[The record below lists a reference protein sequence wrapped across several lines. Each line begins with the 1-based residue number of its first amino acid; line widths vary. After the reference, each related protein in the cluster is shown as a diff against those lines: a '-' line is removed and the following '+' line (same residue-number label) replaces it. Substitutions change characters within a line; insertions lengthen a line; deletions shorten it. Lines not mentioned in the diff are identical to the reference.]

1 MTKKNKVISPQTI
14 DDFDDIVNPSEDLI
28 HSFEHMLD
36 DIGENKSRDGLK
48 NTPKRAAAAFKF
60 LNHGY
65 KLSLDKLVNK
75 ALFDSPSE
83 DMILVRDIEFYSL
96 CEHHMLPFNGR
107 CHVAY
112 IPDGKVLG
120 LSKVAR
126 IVDMFAR
133 RLQIQ
138 ERLTNDVAEAITKVT
153 GCKGCAVVIEAQHM
167 CMIMRGVQKQNSV
180 MKTSSML
187 GLFRSNAST
196 RAEFLSLLP
205 N

>member
-1 MTKKNKVISPQTI
+1 MKDLMKNFENA
-14 DDFDDIVNPSEDLI
+14 DDFDDIVTPSDESIESYKALI
-28 HSFEHMLD
+28 K
-36 DIGENKSRDGLK
+36 DIGEDLKRDGLVD
-48 NTPKRAAAAFKF
+48 TPKRAAAAFKF

-65 KLSLDKLVNK
+65 KLSLDKVVNE
-75 ALFDSPSE
+75 ALFESDAE
-83 DMILVRDIEFYSL
+83 DMVLVRDIEFYSL

-112 IPDGKVLG
+112 IPNGKVLG
-120 LSKVAR
+120 LSKIAR
-126 IVDMFAR
+126 IVDMFSR

-138 ERLTNDVAEAITKVT
+138 ERLTHEVALAIQEVT
-153 GCKGCAVVIEAQHM
+153 DCKGCAVVVEAQHM

-180 MKTSSML
+180 MKTSAML
-187 GLFRSNAST
+187 GIFRSNATT

>member
-1 MTKKNKVISPQTI
+1 MAENISNLENAK
-14 DDFDDIVNPSEDLI
+14 DFDEIVTPSPELI
-28 HSFEHMLD
+28 ESFKHMLK
-36 DIGENKSRDGLK
+36 DIGEDETRDGLLD
-48 NTPKRAAAAFKF
+48 TPKRAAAAFKF

-65 KLSLDKLVNK
+65 KMSLDKVVNN
-75 ALFDSPSE
+75 ALFDSEIE
-83 DMILVRDIEFYSL
+83 DMVLVRDIEFYSL

-120 LSKVAR
+120 LSKIAR
-126 IVDMFAR
+126 IVDMYAR

-138 ERLTNDVAEAITKVT
+138 ERLTHQIADAITEIT

-167 CMIMRGVQKQNSV
+167 CMVMRGVQKQNSV
-180 MKTSSML
+180 MKTSAMM
-187 GLFRSNAST
+187 GVFRNNPAT
-196 RAEFLSLLP
+196 RAEFFSLLP

>member
-1 MTKKNKVISPQTI
+1 MAEKISNLENA
-14 DDFDDIVNPSEDLI
+14 DDFDQIVTPSDELI
-28 HSFEHMLD
+28 KSFEYMLK
-36 DIGENKSRDGLK
+36 DIGEDETREGLLD
-48 NTPKRAAAAFKF
+48 TPKRAAAAFKF

-65 KLSLDKLVNK
+65 KLSLDKVVNN
-75 ALFDSPSE
+75 ALFDSEIE
-83 DMILVRDIEFYSL
+83 DMVLIRDIEFYSL

-138 ERLTNDVAEAITKVT
+138 ERLTHEVADAITKIT
-153 GCKGCAVVIEAQHM
+153 GCRGCAVVVEAQHM

-187 GLFRSNAST
+187 GVFRNNPST

>member
-1 MTKKNKVISPQTI
+1 MSENISNSKNL
-14 DDFDDIVNPSEDLI
+14 DDFDKLITPSDELI
-28 HSFEHMLD
+28 SSFKHMLR
-36 DIGENKSRDGLK
+36 DIGEDESRDGLVD
-48 NTPKRAAAAFKF
+48 TPKRAAAAFKF

-65 KLSLDKLVNK
+65 KLSLDKVVNN
-75 ALFDSPSE
+75 ALFDSDIE
-83 DMILVRDIEFYSL
+83 DMVLVRDIEFYSL

-120 LSKVAR
+120 LSKIAR

-138 ERLTNDVAEAITKVT
+138 ERLTHQVAEAITDIT
-153 GCKGCAVVIEAQHM
+153 SCKGCAVVVEAQHM
-167 CMIMRGVQKQNSV
+167 CMVMRGVQKQNSV
-180 MKTSSML
+180 MKTSSMM
-187 GLFRSNAST
+187 GIFRNNPST

>member
-1 MTKKNKVISPQTI
+1 MAEKISNLENA
-14 DDFDDIVNPSEDLI
+14 DDFDQIVTPSDELI
-28 HSFEHMLD
+28 KSFEYMLK
-36 DIGENKSRDGLK
+36 DIGEDETREGLLD
-48 NTPKRAAAAFKF
+48 TPKRAAAAFKF

-65 KLSLDKLVNK
+65 KLSLDKVVNN
-75 ALFDSPSE
+75 ALFDSEIE
-83 DMILVRDIEFYSL
+83 DMVLVRDIEFYSL

-138 ERLTNDVAEAITKVT
+138 ERLTHDVADAITKIT
-153 GCKGCAVVIEAQHM
+153 DCKGCAVVVEAQHM
-167 CMIMRGVQKQNSV
+167 CMVMRGVQKQNSV

-187 GLFRSNAST
+187 GVFRNNPST

-205 N
+205 S

>member
-1 MTKKNKVISPQTI
+1 MNDLMKNFENA
-14 DDFDDIVNPSEDLI
+14 DDFDDLVTPSAETIESYKTLI
-28 HSFEHMLD
+28 K
-36 DIGENKSRDGLK
+36 DIGEDLKRDGLV

-65 KLSLDKLVNK
+65 KLSLDKIVNE
-75 ALFDSPSE
+75 ALFESDAE
-83 DMILVRDIEFYSL
+83 DMVLVRDIEFYSL

-112 IPDGKVLG
+112 IPNGKVLG
-120 LSKVAR
+120 LSKIAR

-138 ERLTNDVAEAITKVT
+138 ERLTHEIALAVQEVT
-153 GCKGCAVVIEAQHM
+153 GCKGCAVVVEAQHM

-180 MKTSSML
+180 MKTSAML
-187 GLFRSNAST
+187 GVFRSNATT
-196 RAEFLSLLP
+196 RSEFLSLLP

>member
-1 MTKKNKVISPQTI
+1 MAENISNLENAK
-14 DDFDDIVNPSEDLI
+14 DFDEIVTPSAELI
-28 HSFEHMLD
+28 ESFKHMLK
-36 DIGENKSRDGLK
+36 DIGEDETRDGLLD
-48 NTPKRAAAAFKF
+48 TPKRAAAAFKF

-65 KLSLDKLVNK
+65 KMNLDKVVNN
-75 ALFDSPSE
+75 ALFDSEIE
-83 DMILVRDIEFYSL
+83 DMVLVRDIEFYSL

-112 IPDGKVLG
+112 IPEGKVLG
-120 LSKVAR
+120 LSKIAR

-138 ERLTNDVAEAITKVT
+138 ERLTHQIADAITEIT

-167 CMIMRGVQKQNSV
+167 CMVMRGVQKQNSV
-180 MKTSSML
+180 MKTSSMV
-187 GLFRSNAST
+187 GAFRNNPST
-196 RAEFLSLLP
+196 RAEFLALLR

>member
-1 MTKKNKVISPQTI
+1 MAEKISNLENT
-14 DDFDDIVNPSEDLI
+14 DDFDQIVTPSNELI
-28 HSFEHMLD
+28 KSFKYMLK
-36 DIGENKSRDGLK
+36 DIGEDETREGLLD
-48 NTPKRAAAAFKF
+48 TPKRAAAAFKF

-65 KLSLDKLVNK
+65 KLSLDKVVND
-75 ALFDSPSE
+75 ALFDSEIE
-83 DMILVRDIEFYSL
+83 DMVLIRDIEFYSL

-112 IPDGKVLG
+112 IPNGKVLG

-138 ERLTNDVAEAITKVT
+138 ERLTHEVADAITEIT
-153 GCKGCAVVIEAQHM
+153 GCRGCAVVVEAQHM
-167 CMIMRGVQKQNSV
+167 CMVMRGVQKQNSV

-187 GLFRSNAST
+187 GVFRNNPST

-205 N
+205 S

>member
-1 MTKKNKVISPQTI
+1 MAENISNLENAK
-14 DDFDDIVNPSEDLI
+14 DFDEIVTPSAELI
-28 HSFEHMLD
+28 ESFKHMLK
-36 DIGENKSRDGLK
+36 DIGEDETRDGLLD
-48 NTPKRAAAAFKF
+48 TPKRAAAAFKF

-65 KLSLDKLVNK
+65 KMRLDKVVNN
-75 ALFDSPSE
+75 ALFDSEIE
-83 DMILVRDIEFYSL
+83 DMVLVRDIEFYSL

-112 IPDGKVLG
+112 IPEGKVLG
-120 LSKVAR
+120 LSKIAR

-138 ERLTNDVAEAITKVT
+138 ERLTHQIADAITEIT

-167 CMIMRGVQKQNSV
+167 CMVMRGVQKQNSV
-180 MKTSSML
+180 MKTSSMV
-187 GLFRSNAST
+187 GAFRNNPST
-196 RAEFLSLLP
+196 RAEFLALLR

>member
-1 MTKKNKVISPQTI
+1 MAENISNLENA
-14 DDFDDIVNPSEDLI
+14 DDFDQIVTPSNDLI
-28 HSFEHMLD
+28 KSFEYMLQ
-36 DIGENKSRDGLK
+36 DIGEDASRDGLID
-48 NTPKRAAAAFKF
+48 TPKRAAAAFKF

-65 KLSLDKLVNK
+65 KLSLDKVVNN
-75 ALFDSPSE
+75 ALFDSEIE
-83 DMILVRDIEFYSL
+83 DMVLVRDIEFYSL

-138 ERLTNDVAEAITKVT
+138 ERLTHEVADAITNIT
-153 GCKGCAVVIEAQHM
+153 GCKGCAVVVEAQHM
-167 CMIMRGVQKQNSV
+167 CMVMRGVQKQNSV

-187 GLFRSNAST
+187 GVFRNNPST

>member
-1 MTKKNKVISPQTI
+1 MSENISNSKNL
-14 DDFDDIVNPSEDLI
+14 DDFDKLITPSDELI
-28 HSFEHMLD
+28 SSFKHMLR
-36 DIGENKSRDGLK
+36 DIGEDESRDGLLD
-48 NTPKRAAAAFKF
+48 TPKRAAAAFKF

-65 KLSLDKLVNK
+65 KLSLDKVVNN
-75 ALFDSPSE
+75 ALFDSDIE

-120 LSKVAR
+120 LSKIAR

-138 ERLTNDVAEAITKVT
+138 ERLTHQVAEAITDIT
-153 GCKGCAVVIEAQHM
+153 GCKGCAVVVEAQHM
-167 CMIMRGVQKQNSV
+167 CMVMRGVQKQNSV
-180 MKTSSML
+180 MKTSSMM
-187 GLFRSNAST
+187 GIFRNNPST